1 MTSHCSEADP
11 ASGESTDEIGAV
23 KTGLA
28 YRAETWMSD
37 LGYEGRGADEV
48 KGR

>member
-23 KTGLA
+23 KN
-28 YRAETWMSD
+28 W
-37 LGYEGRGADEV
+37 LGIPRGNVDE
-48 KGR
+48 RPRL